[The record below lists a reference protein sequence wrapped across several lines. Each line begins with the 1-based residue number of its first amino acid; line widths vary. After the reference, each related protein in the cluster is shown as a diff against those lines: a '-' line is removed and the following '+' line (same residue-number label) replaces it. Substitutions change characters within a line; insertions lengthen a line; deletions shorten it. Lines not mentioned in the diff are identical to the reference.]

1 MVPMTDETKVLVG
14 GLRVPE
20 LLLKAIREDRWVAPN
35 DPALLASIFGEAP
48 QQPTFYKVNGM
59 VRENESWHSEM
70 EPETREWYVGSKS
83 LESPPGDIDPARS
96 LLIGDMGPDQP
107 FALDYRTSDSDPSVV
122 YLRSDNGWVEIAP
135 NIRALL
141 SLLGVV

>member
-1 MVPMTDETKVLVG
+1 MTDEAQVVVG
-14 GLRVPE
+14 GLRVPGP
-20 LLLKAIREDRWVAPN
+20 LLKLIREDRWVAPS
-35 DPALLASIFGEAP
+35 DQALLASIFGEAP
-48 QQPTFYKVNGM
+48 QHPTFYKVNGM
-59 VRENESWHSEM
+59 VRENQSWHSDM
-70 EPETREWYVGSKS
+70 DPETREWYVGSKS

-107 FALDYRTSDSDPSVV
+107 FALDYRASDSDPSVI

-141 SLLGVV
+141 SMLRLV